1 MAECV
6 LKMEHITK
14 TFSGVTALDDVQ
26 FECEKGKVHILAGE
40 NGAGKS
46 SILKILA
53 GIYKPDDGT
62 ITLN

>member
-40 NGAGKS
+40 NGA
-46 SILKILA
+46 
-53 GIYKPDDGT
+53 
-62 ITLN
+62 